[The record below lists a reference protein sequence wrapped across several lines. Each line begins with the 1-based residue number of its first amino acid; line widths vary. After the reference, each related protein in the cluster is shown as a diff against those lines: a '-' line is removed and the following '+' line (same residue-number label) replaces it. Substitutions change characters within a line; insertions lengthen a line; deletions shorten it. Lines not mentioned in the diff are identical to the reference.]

1 MHAVVLTGFL
11 GTGKTTLLLAVVEQL
26 LARGERV
33 AIIENERGSVGVDGP
48 FLHAQGLTVREIR
61 AGCVCCDLSMPL
73 RWTVDLLQRQVAPDW
88 LFLEAS
94 GIAHA
99 DALRRGLQLDTGD
112 IDWKFAGLI
121 DVARF
126 GKLWGDR
133 YGIGTLIRPQ
143 VAQADL
149 LVLTKIDTV
158 NEDRLLATA
167 ATVRQLRPDIPVL
180 PFAADDP
187 HCTTLLVRA
196 LKEYLCTTPDLPPNV
211 SL

>member
-1 MHAVVLTGFL
+1 MNAIILTGFL
-11 GTGKTTLLLAVVEQL
+11 GTGKTTLLLSIVERL
-26 LARGERV
+26 LERGARV

-48 FLHAQGLTVREIR
+48 FLEAQGLTVREIR
-61 AGCVCCDLSMPL
+61 AGCVCCDLALPL
-73 RWTVDLLQRQVAPDW
+73 RWTVDILQRKFDPEW

-94 GIAHA
+94 GVAHA
-99 DALRRGLQLDTGD
+99 DELRRGLQSDTNG
-112 IDWKFAGLI
+112 IDWKFLSLI

-126 GKLWGDR
+126 AKLWGDQ
-133 YGIGTLIRPQ
+133 YGIGFLIRPQ

-167 ATVRQLRPDIPVL
+167 AAVRELRPDIPVL

-187 HCTTLLVRA
+187 PCTTLLVRA
-196 LKEYLCTTPDLPPNV
+196 LEEYLCTTPELPQNE
-211 SL
+211 